1 MLCLISTDRVINR
14 QSMYKVKKYNEN
26 EKIHFLYVSFIGMD
40 GIYALCIILLVNMGY
55 KGEGGRGRR
64 CFRDEVYS
72 NVNRLDGEV
81 TKRSI
86 CPRGSLGNSWDSGKH
101 GRTHQIGRR
110 CQSLCSA
117 LVHVCLL
124 AAASRWTEISSS
136 YTSSEQRQ

>member
-40 GIYALCIILLVNMGY
+40 GIYALVLALVNMGC
-55 KGEGGRGRR
+55 KREGGRESG
-64 CFRDEVYS
+64 CFKDEVYP
-72 NVNRLDGEV
+72 NVSRLDGGV

-86 CPRGSLGNSWDSGKH
+86 CPQGSLGNSWDSGKH
-101 GRTHQIGRR
+101 GRTHQTGRR

-117 LVHVCLL
+117 LGHVCLL
-124 AAASRWTEISSS
+124 AAEGRWTEISSS